1 MRLAPLLL
9 PLPPRLS
16 RPRETACGGP
26 SLTLPLD
33 PLAVYTGTLAS
44 SIVLMMDLFHAIDH
58 DRPEQEIKEVRPLGP
73 SLSRALALSVSLVL
87 S

>member
-1 MRLAPLLL
+1 M
-9 PLPPRLS
+9 
-16 RPRETACGGP
+16 
-26 SLTLPLD
+26 
-33 PLAVYTGTLAS
+33 YTGTLAS

-73 SLSRALALSVSLVL
+73 SLSRALALGVSLAL